1 MPFNIVMLTF
11 VKLKNKLKIPIHGM
25 YVLGWYFQLV
35 VICMKVIV
43 SKTLYCHMQKLNEQ
57 NSPNRIKSIDSMVW
71 FGLVVSSID
80 FLLE

>member
-11 VKLKNKLKIPIHGM
+11 VKLKNKLKIPIHGI

-43 SKTLYCHMQKLNEQ
+43 SKTLYCHMQKLNEWTEFAKQ
-57 NSPNRIKSIDSMVW
+57 NQIDRFNGLVW
-71 FGLVVSSID
+71 FSC
-80 FLLE
+80 